1 MAKLL
6 SKLFPKSRKRIKP
19 GLEDGARWRI
29 YEAGWMAL
37 NDADHEDVSIV
48 HVAKTAGVSIGAFYR
63 RFPNKASFLDFTVGH
78 RLNHAS
84 ERTAKALEANR
95 WRRAS
100 NTKVVAGIVE
110 HLVLAMHGDMRG
122 AVRTAFRRRR
132 PGRDEHCPLRNY
144 QTVVANASVAL
155 MLERLG
161 GGRRREDDIRAATQ
175 IVLATVLGSLL
186 QDRGPLRMQQQ
197 HTIDVLT
204 QVMAAQVGLD
214 RPRGKDEDDP
224 YPDALIELP
233 PTTAEVADAAHL
245 KRALAK
251 EQKVR
256 TQSPAPPKGK
266 TPPKATPAKDT
277 LKRVHFV

>member
-19 GLEDGARWRI
+19 GLEDGVRWRI
-29 YEAGWMAL
+29 YEAGWKAL
-37 NDADHEDVSIV
+37 NDACHEDVSIV
-48 HVAKTAGVSIGAFYR
+48 YVAKTAGVSIGAFYR

-84 ERTAKALEANR
+84 ERTAKVLEVHR

-100 NTKVVAGIVE
+100 DAKVVAGIVE
-110 HLVLAMHGDMRG
+110 HLVVAMHGDMRG

-144 QTVVANASVAL
+144 QTVVADASVAL

-161 GGRRREDDIRAATQ
+161 GGLRREDDIRAATQ

-186 QDRGPLRMQQQ
+186 QDRGPLKMQRQ

-204 QVMAAQVGLD
+204 QVMAAHVGLD
-214 RPRGKDEDDP
+214 RARGKDQDDP
-224 YPDALIELP
+224 YSDALIDLP
-233 PTTAEVADAAHL
+233 PTTAEVADAAHF
-245 KRALAK
+245 KGALTK
-251 EQKVR
+251 EQKAR
-256 TQSPAPPKGK
+256 TSPAPPKSNK
-266 TPPKATPAKDT
+266 PLKATPAKDA